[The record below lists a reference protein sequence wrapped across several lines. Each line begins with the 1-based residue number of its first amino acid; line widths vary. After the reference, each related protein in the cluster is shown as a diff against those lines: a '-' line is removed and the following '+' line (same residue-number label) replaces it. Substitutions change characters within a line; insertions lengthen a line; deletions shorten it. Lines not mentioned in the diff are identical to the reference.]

1 MYQVIFLS
9 LLNLKP
15 QLIMKHLHPSRISF
29 RAVFTL
35 LLTCAL
41 FMLSISQAQAQCTH
55 ENKAFQ
61 AGEALTYDLYFNWKF
76 IWVKAGTANYTV
88 KKTTYKGQES
98 LRTDLLFQGS
108 KRLNA
113 VFPMK
118 DTLISQMT
126 PELVP
131 LYFRKGALEGKR
143 YTVDEVWYSYPN
155 GKSHVDQHFLTHEG
169 ELLKTQHETDEC
181 NYDMLSILNV
191 ARSFDP
197 TNYKVGQRIH
207 FPMATGKKV
216 EEQTLVYKGKEVFEA
231 NDDVKYRCLVF
242 SLLDYDV
249 KDKDKEMLRFY
260 VTDDQNHLPVRI
272 DFYLRFGTAKAFYK
286 NGKGL
291 KNPQTSI
298 VKKK

>member
-1 MYQVIFLS
+1 MRKFNLSIITSRAWSILFLMGAS
-9 LLNLKP
+9 
-15 QLIMKHLHPSRISF
+15 
-29 RAVFTL
+29 
-35 LLTCAL
+35 
-41 FMLSISQAQAQCTH
+41 FMLPTMLTYAQCEH

-61 AGEALTYDLYFNWKF
+61 AGETLTYDLYFNWKF

-108 KRLNA
+108 KRLNS

-126 PELVP
+126 PTMVP
-131 LYFRKGALEGKR
+131 LYYRKGALEGKR

-155 GKSHVDQHFLTHEG
+155 GKSHVNQHFLTHEG

-191 ARSFDP
+191 ARSFD
-197 TNYKVGQRIH
+197 TSDYKVGQRIH

-286 NGKGL
+286 SGKGL